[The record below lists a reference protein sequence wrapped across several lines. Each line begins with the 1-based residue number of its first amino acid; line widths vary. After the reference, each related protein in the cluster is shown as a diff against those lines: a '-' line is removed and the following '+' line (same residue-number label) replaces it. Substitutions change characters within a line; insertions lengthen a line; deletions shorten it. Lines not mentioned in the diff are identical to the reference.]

1 MSKLVNDSANLC
13 LGMVRDAFGN
23 GFAGDAERSL
33 RYLVLAARGLEL
45 HVELLQ
51 NRNDPRVESKVR
63 EFHRNLNAAL
73 DAFPPLDMGRADES
87 MQRFS
92 EAGIES
98 IMPDVDLEGIPGLQ
112 PVPGQ
117 QMQVAHLSGDDV
129 KKFFSA
135 LAAANRPAH

>member
-1 MSKLVNDSANLC
+1 MTDSAYLC

-45 HVELLQ
+45 HIEMLQ
-51 NRNDPRVESKVR
+51 NRNDPRIESKVR
-63 EFHRNLNAAL
+63 EFHRNLNAEL
-73 DAFPPLDMGRADES
+73 DAFPPLDMSRANES
-87 MQRFS
+87 MERFNK
-92 EAGIES
+92 AGIES
-98 IMPDVDLEGIPGLQ
+98 ILPDVDIEGIPGLQ

-117 QMQVAHLSGDDV
+117 QMHVAHLKGDDV

-135 LAAANRPAH
+135 MAHRPAH

>member
-1 MSKLVNDSANLC
+1 MSKLMTDSAFLC

-23 GFAGDAERSL
+23 GFMGDAERSL

-63 EFHRNLNAAL
+63 AFHRELNAEL
-73 DAFPPLDMGRADES
+73 DAFPPLDTSRADES
-87 MQRFS
+87 MERFS
-92 EAGIES
+92 EAGIED
-98 IMPDVDLEGIPGLQ
+98 ILPKVDIEGIPGLQ

-117 QMQVAHLSGDDV
+117 QMHVAQLKGDDV
-129 KKFFSA
+129 RKFF
-135 LAAANRPAH
+135 AAMAGRPAH